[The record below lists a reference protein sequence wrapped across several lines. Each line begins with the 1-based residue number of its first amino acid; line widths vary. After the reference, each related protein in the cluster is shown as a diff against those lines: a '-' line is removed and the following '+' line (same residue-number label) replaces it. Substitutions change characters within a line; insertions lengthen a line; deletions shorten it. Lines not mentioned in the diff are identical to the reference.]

1 MPVPF
6 VLAALFGKAAAS
18 AAAKGLAG
26 KASANGAK
34 GIFGHHAHHK
44 LAQRVAEKVAEKAAD
59 SGVHA
64 AFQRSASRTMIT
76 EQHPSP
82 PLHLP
87 ILSIQ
92 HSRPNSRF
100 SAVL

>member
-26 KASANGAK
+26 KAAAHGAK
-34 GIFGHHAHHK
+34 GIFGRHEHHR
-44 LAQRVAEKVAEKAAD
+44 LAQRVAEKVAEKVAN

-64 AFQRSASRTMIT
+64 AFSKKSR
-76 EQHPSP
+76 QDGDH
-82 PLHLP
+82 
-87 ILSIQ
+87 
-92 HSRPNSRF
+92 
-100 SAVL
+100 